1 MSGTALTFSAQTDS
15 NPFQV
20 VSDLLNSPLLRIG
33 FYLVVVFFV
42 LLWLSVVYW
51 TFIDA
56 DRRGT
61 SRFFWASV
69 ALIFAFIGTL
79 IYVIVRPPEYLLDS
93 RERELDLAVLEREF
107 GRRADL
113 CPNCRSVVE
122 KEYFL
127 CPECGWDLKK
137 PCESCQKPLHLDW
150 NTCPYCA
157 TVQSEKNV
165 NW

>member
-20 VSDLLNSPLLRIG
+20 VSDFLNSPLLRIG

-42 LLWLSVVYW
+42 VLWLLVVYW

-56 DRRGT
+56 DWRGT
-61 SRFFWASV
+61 PRFFWAIV
-69 ALIFAFIGTL
+69 ALIFLFIGTL
-79 IYVIVRPPEYLLDS
+79 IYVVVRPPEYLLDS

-122 KEYFL
+122 KECLL

-137 PCESCQKPLHLDW
+137 PCENCRRVLRLDW
-150 NTCPYCA
+150 DTCLYCA
-157 TVQSEKNV
+157 TVRSKRNI

>member
-1 MSGTALTFSAQTDS
+1 MALTFSAQTDS

-51 TFIDA
+51 TFIVA

-69 ALIFAFIGTL
+69 ALIFPFIGTL

-107 GRRADL
+107 RRRADL

-122 KEYFL
+122 KEYLL
-127 CPECGWDLKK
+127 CRECGWDLKS
-137 PCESCQKPLHLDW
+137 PARTAGGSCAWTGNLPVLRDRAEQKEHQL
-150 NTCPYCA
+150 
-157 TVQSEKNV
+157 VGG
-165 NW
+165 

>member
-1 MSGTALTFSAQTDS
+1 MSGIALTFSAQTDS

-42 LLWLSVVYW
+42 VLWLSVVYW

-56 DRRGT
+56 DRRET
-61 SRFFWASV
+61 PRFFWASV
-69 ALIFAFIGTL
+69 ALIFPFIGTL
-79 IYVIVRPPEYLLDS
+79 IYVVVRPPEYLLDS

-107 GRRADL
+107 RRSDL

-122 KEYFL
+122 KEYLL

-137 PCESCQKPLHLDW
+137 PCENCRRLLRLDW
-150 NTCPYCA
+150 DTCPYCA
-157 TVQSEKNV
+157 TMQSKKNI